1 MDTTTHIMGLKD
13 KANDIMSVKH
23 LAQCLIYS
31 KSLLFPFMPGA
42 KH

>member
-13 KANDIMSVKH
+13 QANDIMSVEH
-23 LAQCLIYS
+23 LTQCLTYS
-31 KSLLFPFMPGA
+31 KSLLFQLMPGA